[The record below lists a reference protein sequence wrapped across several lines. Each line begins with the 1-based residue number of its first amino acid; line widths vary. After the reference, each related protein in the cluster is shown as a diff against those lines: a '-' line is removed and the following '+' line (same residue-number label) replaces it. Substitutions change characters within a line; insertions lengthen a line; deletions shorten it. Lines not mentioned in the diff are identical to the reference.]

1 MHWRQDLW
9 SKLTD
14 GMLAAVSMYLLL
26 LMVMLLVRPIQFVMG
41 KPGLFIFTVILIAIS
56 VYFLERSLVSR
67 LPDWGKAWYGLI
79 AGLLAWIAI
88 SLSNDLGTQ
97 SITSITGILVLLLFS
112 LTITR
117 LWKRYLP
124 VGGRFYGLSI
134 MIAWTGQLIISSR
147 TFLTGFYPRLAVAY
161 HLLGY
166 IAVISGLVITWW
178 IFTQTERRLQRLYLA
193 PGLAFCIVMAAYLL
207 FR

>member
-14 GMLAAVSMYLLL
+14 GMLAALTMYLLL
-26 LMVMLLVRPIQFVMG
+26 ISVMLLVRPIQFMMG
-41 KPGLFIFTVILIAIS
+41 KPGLFIFTLVLIALS
-56 VYFLERSLVSR
+56 VFFLERSLVAR

-88 SLSNDLGTQ
+88 SLSNDLGLQ
-97 SITSITGILVLLLFS
+97 SISNLSSVLVLLLFS
-112 LTITR
+112 LTFTR

-124 VGGRFYGLSI
+124 VGGRFYGLSV
-134 MIAWTGQLIISSR
+134 MIAWTGQLMISSR
-147 TFLTGFYPRLAVAY
+147 SFLTSHYPKLTVAY
-161 HLLGY
+161 HLFGY
-166 IAVISGLVITWW
+166 GAVIAGLVICWW

-193 PGLAFCIVMAAYLL
+193 PVLAFCIVMAAYLL